1 MMPFACMELQWNTQ
15 SLDIT
20 KKQSHGLL
28 GQLKPILHIVTRGTT
43 RHGAKI
49 LQAMGCQGVQGFHYT
64 RALPLDDLR
73 AWEAKRLEDPAM
85 GPAQPPIQ
93 APGETEL
100 P

>member
-1 MMPFACMELQWNTQ
+1 MKDDTDARVIVKAMIELARGLGLY
-15 SLDIT
+15 SLAEGVEDAET
-20 KKQSHGLL
+20 
-28 GQLKPILHIVTRGTT
+28 
-43 RHGAKI
+43 AKI
-49 LQAMGCQGVQGFHYT
+49 LQTMGCQGVQGFHYT

-93 APGETEL
+93 APGEIEL